1 MYHALAYL
9 DVFTL
14 LITLNLAAYEFFV
27 FYYWVDLKLGQV
39 LLYGGVLA
47 IINLFTGKHALSS
60 IAKRRL
66 NKN

>member
-27 FYYWVDLKLGQV
+27 FYYWVDLKLDQV
-39 LLYGGVLA
+39 C
-47 IINLFTGKHALSS
+47 KHATLT
-60 IAKRRL
+60 AT
-66 NKN
+66 NN